1 MRKKLE
7 YHGIT
12 IKWDTANIS
21 DMFNTKNAV
30 YCLQFKNGSSYIGS
44 CSNLAQRILNHCT
57 SAASKDK
64 RQRRLVT
71 KAIRK
76 FGNFKVVL
84 LKQYGTIE
92 EARYYEKKLIKKCS
106 SEIADRLGC
115 FDGEDFAT
123 TVNST
128 LLNEQ
133 LYKWASS

>member
-12 IKWDTANIS
+12 IKWDTANIN

-30 YCLQFKNGSSYIGS
+30 YCLRFKNGSSYIGS
-44 CSNLAQRILNHCT
+44 CANLAQRILSHCT
-57 SAASKDK
+57 SAVSKDK
-64 RQRRLVT
+64 RQRHLVT

-76 FGNFKVVL
+76 FGNFTVVL
-84 LKQYGTIE
+84 LKQYSTIE
-92 EARYYEKKLIKKCS
+92 EARHYEKKLIRRCS

-115 FDGEDFAT
+115 FDSKDFAA

-133 LYKWASS
+133 LYRWATN